1 MVPNIKEE
9 NVKAI
14 SRKDRIQQLNIK
26 CDRTMRMAR
35 NLATSTFCASAIVQ
49 QKFNNIYIEIC

>member
-14 SRKDRIQQLNIK
+14 SRKDRMQQLIIK
-26 CDRTMRMAR
+26 CDRIMHIAR
-35 NLATSTFCASAIVQ
+35 NLVTSTYCASAIVQ

>member
-14 SRKDRIQQLNIK
+14 SRKDVHQIQKKIAN
-26 CDRTMRMAR
+26 
-35 NLATSTFCASAIVQ
+35 
-49 QKFNNIYIEIC
+49 EILE

>member
-14 SRKDRIQQLNIK
+14 SRKDRMQQLNIK
-26 CDRTMRMAR
+26 CDRIMHYLRRGKHMAGLT
-35 NLATSTFCASAIVQ
+35 NNFSATNCPCTSSRRS
-49 QKFNNIYIEIC
+49 